1 MCIRD
6 REKLKEALNGEYETM
21 KVNWKMPKFS
31 FGSSL
36 KLEDTLK
43 SLGAGDMFQETANFS
58 VMTEDAVL
66 VSSVIQETHI
76 GVDESGVE
84 GAAYTMV
91 ALAGCALIEEMKVGD
106 MTLDLSLIHI

>member
-1 MCIRD
+1 
-6 REKLKEALNGEYETM
+6 
-21 KVNWKMPKFS
+21 
-31 FGSSL
+31 
-36 KLEDTLK
+36 
-43 SLGAGDMFQETANFS
+43 MFQETANFS

-106 MTLDLSLIHI
+106 MTLDRPFLFGIHSDEAGWLFIGAVENP